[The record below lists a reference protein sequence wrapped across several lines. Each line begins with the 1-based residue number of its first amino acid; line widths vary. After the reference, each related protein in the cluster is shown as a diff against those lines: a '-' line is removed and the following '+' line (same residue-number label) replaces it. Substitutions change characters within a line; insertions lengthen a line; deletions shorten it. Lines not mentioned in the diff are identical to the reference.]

1 MKEWFVASWD
11 VIGFVVLSTVA
22 MYLSVLIAVRIAGRR
37 TLAQVSAFDAVVTI
51 ALGSILATTALSPQ
65 PSYTQG
71 ATAVTTLLVLQI
83 VLGWLRLRFARV
95 RRLVDFEPLVFIQDG
110 VEQPRG
116 GLLGPQVTDDEL
128 LSALRVRGVFAPD
141 DVAELLLE
149 PNGDVSVR
157 RRQSSE

>member
-11 VIGFVVLSTVA
+11 VVGFVVLSTVA
-22 MYLSVLIAVRIAGRR
+22 MYLSVLIGVRIAGRR
-37 TLAQVSAFDAVVTI
+37 TLAQLSAFDAVVTI
-51 ALGSILATTALSPQ
+51 ALGSILATTALTPQ

-83 VLGWLRLRFARV
+83 MLGWLRLRFAPV

-110 VEQPRG
+110 AEQPRG
-116 GLLGPQVTDDEL
+116 GLLGPQLTDDEL
-128 LSALRVRGVFAPD
+128 LSALRVRGVFEPD